1 MSTSNGIAA
10 FAVVLT
16 QNAPKEKSGPTA
28 IAADAVSLW
37 QLAARLQ
44 HLAEQECNREITDS
58 EKRRIERGEKAVREL
73 LLPYGGEARFD
84 GDPRG
89 CVVKVRFPGGQRN
102 DWGGEDLWC
111 VGA

>member
-1 MSTSNGIAA
+1 MSTSKDIAA

-16 QNAPKEKSGPTA
+16 QNDPKGKGAPAA
-28 IAADAVSLW
+28 IAADATSIW

-44 HLAEQECNREITDS
+44 HLAEQECNRDLTDS
-58 EKRRIERGEKAVREL
+58 EKRRVERGEKAVREL
-73 LLPYGGEARFD
+73 LLPYGGTPQFD

-102 DWGGEDLWC
+102 DFGGRDLWC
-111 VGA
+111 VGV